1 MATYSTSLRLVLP
14 ATGEYSGTWGTQV
27 NTGLTALVDTAVAG
41 TANILVGSTNYTLSN
56 NNGATDEARSAVLS
70 LQAGTGVGSR
80 IVVVP
85 SLSKLYVVSNATGFA
100 QEISTST
107 SPGSGISV
115 PNGATAFLRCDGT
128 NVVAATNYLG
138 SLTLGSPLVATSGG
152 TGQSSYAVGDLLFA
166 STTTALSKLADVATG
181 NALISGGVGVAPSYG
196 KIGLT
201 THVSGTLPVANGG
214 TGVTSSTGTG
224 STVLSTS
231 PTLVTPVLGTPTS
244 ATLTNAT
251 GLPLTTGV
259 TGTLPVANG
268 GTGAT
273 TLTANNVILGNGT
286 SAVQFVAPGTNGN
299 VLTSN
304 GTTWVSS
311 AAGASLLGQTDSASP
326 FETSLGYQAGNVST
340 GVSNTFV
347 GYQAGRVNSTGPGST
362 AVGYASLWSNTTGSN
377 DAFGYE
383 ALYANTT
390 GSENTALGTSSLR
403 ANQVGGQNVA
413 VGSRSLFTNVNGNY
427 NTAVGYRAL
436 ENYVSNAN
444 TAFGYYALRVAS
456 TGNENVAVGYY
467 ALSSVTTGQRNVA
480 VGNQAAAAFTGNNSV
495 AIGDRAAYQYTGTN
509 AFVAIGA
516 NAFNSSVTG
525 GVIESVGVGHQAGQN
540 VTSGQWNVFVGH
552 NVAAVRTGG
561 TDCIGI
567 GYLANGGGATA
578 SGNSNTAVGS
588 RALKDITSGANNT
601 AIGADAGNSGTNN
614 LTTGSNNTII
624 GYNAASSSATVSNE
638 ITLGN
643 SSIATLRCQ
652 VTTITS
658 LSDARDKTNISDLP
672 AGLTF
677 VNALRPVAF
686 TWNMRDGGKVDIPD
700 TGFIAQDLK
709 AVQEDTGITIP
720 GLVYESNPE
729 SLEASYGKLLP
740 VLVKAIQELSAE
752 VESLKAQLRG
762 E

>member
-27 NTGLTALVDTAVAG
+27 NTGLTALVDTSIAG
-41 TANILVGSTNYTLSN
+41 TATITMTAADYTLSTA
-56 NNGATDEARSAVLS
+56 NGASDEARAMVLNLTGTPGAARNVICPAVS
-70 LQAGTGVGSR
+70 KVYIVYNNTTG
-80 IVVVP
+80 
-85 SLSKLYVVSNATGFA
+85 GFA
-100 QEISTST
+100 QTLKTSA
-107 SPGSGISV
+107 GAGISV
-115 PNGATAFLRCDGT
+115 PNGATAFLRCNGT
-128 NVVAATNYLG
+128 DVVAATNYLG

-166 STTTALSKLADVATG
+166 STTTALSKLAGVATG

-244 ATLTNAT
+244 VTLTNAT
-251 GLPLTTGV
+251 GLPLSTGV

-311 AAGASLLGQTDSASP
+311 AAGASLTGTTQSTSP
-326 FETSLGYQAGNVST
+326 FKTALGSGAGTSAT
-340 GVSNTFV
+340 GVGSTFV
-347 GYQAGRVNSTGPGST
+347 GYQAGS
-362 AVGYASLWSNTTGSN
+362 
-377 DAFGYE
+377 
-383 ALYANTT
+383 ANTT
-390 GSENTALGTSSLR
+390 GGSNTALG
-403 ANQVGGQNVA
+403 
-413 VGSRSLFTNVNGNY
+413 Y
-427 NTAVGYRAL
+427 W
-436 ENYVSNAN
+436 
-444 TAFGYYALRVAS
+444 
-456 TGNENVAVGYY
+456 
-467 ALSSVTTGQRNVA
+467 ALSSVTTNANNVA
-480 VGNQAAAAFTGNNSV
+480 VGSFAASSYTGNNAV
-495 AIGDRAAYQYTGTN
+495 AVGNNAAYNYTGTN
-509 AFVAIGA
+509 SFVAIGA
-516 NAFNSSVTG
+516 SAFSAATSG
-525 GVIESVGVGHQAGQN
+525 GCVESVAVGYNAGAAI
-540 VTSGQWNVFVGH
+540 TSGQWNVFVGH
-552 NVAAVRTGG
+552 SAASARTSGSSNISLGYSTNGGSGASGDRNIAVGSFSLNSVTTANNNIAVGHTACYLTTTGG
-561 TDCIGI
+561 
-567 GYLANGGGATA
+567 N
-578 SGNSNTAVGS
+578 NTAVGDQ
-588 RALKDITSGANNT
+588 ALYSNTTGVNNT
-601 AIGADAGNSGTNN
+601 AVGKDAGDALTTGTQNTFLGSGAGSSGTND
-614 LTTGSNNTII
+614 LTTGSNNAII
-624 GYNAASSSATVSNE
+624 GYNAAASSATVSNE

-720 GLVYESNPE
+720 GLVYESNPD

-740 VLVKAIQELSAE
+740 VLVKAIQELSAKVAQLE
-752 VESLKAQLRG
+752 AQLRG